1 MNEILKRLS
10 SIFQNSYNNN
20 HGKNGCH
27 FMSGATTITGNFYG
41 FSVGASIPDSIILTT
56 SNNKHCFI
64 NSAVL
69 AISSDISDYVVEGEY
84 LPIEF
89 TSITTTGSGNLK
101 LWNK

>member
-1 MNEILKRLS
+1 MNEILKKLS
-10 SIFQNSYNNN
+10 SIFQTSYNND

-41 FSVGASIPDSIILTT
+41 FSVGANLPSTIILTT
-56 SNNKHCFI
+56 TNNKQYFI
-64 NSAVL
+64 NNNVL
-69 AISSDISDYVVEGEY
+69 EINNDIVDYVVEGEY

-101 LWNK
+101 LWYK